1 MMKGKKKMGFDG
13 KQSAREGGRHTC
25 FLGAGQG
32 REIEGLRA

>member
-1 MMKGKKKMGFDG
+1 MGG
-13 KQSAREGGRHTC
+13 KQFAREGGRHTC